1 MSIADTTQTS
11 IQCQFAIYSVDTW
24 RQGPFHKVLIK
35 KNKDAAHVCRLY
47 SFFPIVSPVLLRF
60 CWRVVWKARDRV
72 SWKPHRCAR
81 PWVRARVSSSA
92 ARHFTLLGI
101 QRSSAGESLTRPQ
114 NTYSAH
120 THPSRPADHRQ
131 VSVRPRWASFRGVS
145 RGAGVYFTGVWKQCA
160 ERGRAR
166 GGRGFTGHAKHALA
180 LWEQAFKT
188 H

>member
-81 PWVRARVSSSA
+81 PWVRAREQ
-92 ARHFTLLGI
+92 
-101 QRSSAGESLTRPQ
+101 QRRPPFYIIG
-114 NTYSAH
+114 NPAELRRGVTYPPPEHIFSTH
-120 THPSRPADHRQ
+120 TPEQTSRPSPGKRAAALGELSWR
-131 VSVRPRWASFRGVS
+131 FS
-145 RGAGVYFTGVWKQCA
+145 RRRRLFYRCLETMCW
-160 ERGRAR
+160 EGRAR